1 MRARLNLATRPLQ
14 THRRFL
20 AASGV
25 TIVVAAIVFLLLG
38 WHVYSVRQ
46 AEAVRRTRTAQNL
59 DELQRLQRQRN
70 ELERY
75 FNQPEVAKLSGRA
88 AFFNSIIDQSSF
100 NWTQMFMDLEHV
112 LPVGVRVVS
121 IQPQLLNGN
130 MQVKITVA
138 SSSDDAKL
146 KFLRALQS
154 SRVFTGLILTGEHA
168 PSDPSKGDETMVDLQ
183 VVYSRA

>member
-1 MRARLNLATRPLQ
+1 MRARLNLATKPLQ

-20 AASGV
+20 ASSGL
-25 TIVVAAIVFLLLG
+25 TIFIAGIIFLLLG

-59 DELQRLQRQRN
+59 DELQRLQKQRSD
-70 ELERY
+70 LERY

-121 IQPQLLNGN
+121 IQPQLLDGN
-130 MQVKITVA
+130 MQVKLTVA
-138 SSSDDAKL
+138 TSSDDAKV
-146 KFLRALQS
+146 KFLRALQAS
-154 SRVFTGLILTGEHA
+154 KVFTGLILTGEHA
-168 PSDPSKGDETMVDLQ
+168 PSDTSKGTETTVDLQ
-183 VVYSRA
+183 VIYSRA